1 MAAPSSS
8 GWMSS
13 HHFFFQ
19 DKIKLEKVKGQ
30 SGSSSGGGHHHQ
42 ELDQKKVTVQVGD
55 RYKGTGQSSRRR
67 MPAANLDITR
77 WAEQSFFSFL
87 SASLYN

>member
-1 MAAPSSS
+1 MI
-8 GWMSS
+8 
-13 HHFFFQ
+13 FLCVQ
-19 DKIKLEKVKGQ
+19 DKIKLEKVKGH
-30 SGSSSGGGHHHQ
+30 SGGSGSGGGSGHQ

-77 WAEQSFFSFL
+77 WEKNFF
-87 SASLYN
+87 